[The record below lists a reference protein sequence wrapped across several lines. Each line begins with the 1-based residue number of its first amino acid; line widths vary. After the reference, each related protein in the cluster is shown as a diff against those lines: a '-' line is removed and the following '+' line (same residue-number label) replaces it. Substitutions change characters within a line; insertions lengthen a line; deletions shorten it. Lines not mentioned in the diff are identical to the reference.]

1 MYCPTYPCSQTCL
14 LCCCASYVMW
24 QKCLSWLCA
33 RGFFSHFKLV
43 QVGLVPGMQTITRA
57 EFLAITRIVRP
68 VSTARIYSD
77 SAVAGNILKRFEVVK
92 IKAHRQDT
100 EAICVW
106 DLYTILGNRF
116 ADMSAKAVLT
126 PDNCRPVQ
134 LSRFL
139 QNFYSPQ
146 YSVLE
151 DFLQCLM
158 EMDRQRTS
166 YNAWLKWIDSGWTK
180 FQRQVVVVNRLGLS
194 QGLFVNEW

>member
-1 MYCPTYPCSQTCL
+1 
-14 LCCCASYVMW
+14 
-24 QKCLSWLCA
+24 
-33 RGFFSHFKLV
+33 
-43 QVGLVPGMQTITRA
+43 MQTITRA

-100 EAICVW
+100 EAICDW

-134 LSRFL
+134 LSRFFTKF
-139 QNFYSPQ
+139 FYSPQ

-151 DFLQCLM
+151 DFLQCLI

-166 YNAWLKWIDSGWTK
+166 YNA
-180 FQRQVVVVNRLGLS
+180 
-194 QGLFVNEW
+194 